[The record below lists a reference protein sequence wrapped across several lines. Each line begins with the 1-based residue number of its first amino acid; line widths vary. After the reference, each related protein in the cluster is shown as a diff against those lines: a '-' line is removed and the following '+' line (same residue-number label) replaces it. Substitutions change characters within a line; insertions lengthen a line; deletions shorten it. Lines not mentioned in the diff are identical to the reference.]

1 MKRLSVLGSTGS
13 IGCNTLKIVRNFPDR
28 FQIISL
34 AAKTNVALMAQQ
46 IEQFKPKMAVMFDK
60 RHAEQLRQAVPKNQQ
75 VEILFGHDG
84 YLKAAS
90 QNDADM
96 VVIAVVG
103 SAGLLP
109 TLAAIEEKKHIALA
123 NKETLVMAG
132 ELVMKKA
139 LNAGVNIFPI
149 DSEHS
154 AIFQC
159 LEGHC
164 KTDLNHILL
173 TASGGP
179 FLNWPKSKF
188 ERIKPEDALNHP
200 TWQMGKKITIDS
212 ATLMNKGL
220 EIIEAK
226 WLFDVSF
233 DQIQVVVHPQS
244 IVHSMVAYCDGSI
257 IAQLSKPDMIGAI
270 AYALT
275 YPERLKIDNSMLN
288 LPSLG
293 SLTFSTPDLDKF
305 PCLSL
310 AMEACR
316 IGGTLPSV
324 LNAANEKAVGF
335 FLENKIRFIQIPKI
349 IERVMDQH
357 QAIHSPGLKEI
368 LESDQWARHI
378 AEDVMDEQLKFSG
391 IRG

>member
-13 IGCNTLKIVRNFPDR
+13 IGCNTLKLVKNFPDR
-28 FQIISL
+28 FQVVSL
-34 AAKTNVALMAQQ
+34 AAKTNVTLMARQVA
-46 IEQFKPKMAVMFDK
+46 QFKPKLAVMYDK
-60 RHAEQLRQAVPKNQQ
+60 KHAEQLRQAVSSKQQ
-75 VEILFGHDG
+75 VEILSGHEG

-90 QNDADM
+90 QNDADI
-96 VVIAVVG
+96 VVIAFVG
-103 SAGLLP
+103 AAGLLP
-109 TLAAIEEKKHIALA
+109 TLAAIDAKKHIALA

-132 ELVMKKA
+132 ELVMEKA
-139 LNAGVNIFPI
+139 LYAGVNIFPI

-179 FLNWPKSKF
+179 FLNRPKSEFKW
-188 ERIKPEDALNHP
+188 ITPEDALNHP

-226 WLFDVSF
+226 WLFDVSP

-270 AYALT
+270 AYALS
-275 YPERLKIDNSMLN
+275 YPERLKFDNSMLD
-288 LPSLG
+288 LPGLG
-293 SLTFSTPDLDKF
+293 SLTFSSPDLEKF

-335 FLENKIRFIQIPKI
+335 FLENKIRFIQIPQI
-349 IERVMDQH
+349 IEKVMNQH
-357 QAIHSPGLKEI
+357 QVIPSPGLEEI
-368 LESDQWARHI
+368 LDSDQWARNA
-378 AEDVMDEQLKFSG
+378 AEEAMDKQ
-391 IRG
+391 RC

>member
-13 IGCNTLKIVRNFPDR
+13 IGCNTLKIVGKFPDR
-28 FQIISL
+28 FQIVAL

-46 IEQFKPKMAVMFDK
+46 IEQFKPNLAVMYDK
-60 RHAEQLRQAVPKNQQ
+60 NHAEQLRHAISKKQQ

-90 QNDADM
+90 QNDADT

-109 TLAAIEEKKHIALA
+109 TLEAIEAGKHIALA

-139 LNAGVNIFPI
+139 LDCGINIFPV

-159 LEGHC
+159 LEGQR
-164 KTDLNHILL
+164 KAELKKIFL

-179 FLNWPKSKF
+179 FLNWPKSDF
-188 ERIKPEDALNHP
+188 DRITREDALNHP

-226 WLFDVSF
+226 WLFDVSPE
-233 DQIQVVVHPQS
+233 QIHVVVHPQS
-244 IVHSMVAYCDGSI
+244 IVHSLVAYCDGSI
-257 IAQLSKPDMIGAI
+257 LAQLSKPDMIGAI
-270 AYALT
+270 AYSLS
-275 YPERLKIDNSMLN
+275 YPERLKMDH
-288 LPSLG
+288 SLLDLTSLA
-293 SLTFSTPDLDKF
+293 SLTFSEPDLDKF

-310 AMEACR
+310 AMKACR
-316 IGGTLPSV
+316 IGGTLPAV
-324 LNAANEKAVGF
+324 MNAANEKAVGF
-335 FLENKIRFIQIPKI
+335 FLENKIRFIQIPQI
-349 IERVMDQH
+349 IEKVMNQH
-357 QAIHSPGLKEI
+357 QVIPSPGLDEI
-368 LESDQWARHI
+368 LQSDKWAKGA
-378 AEDVMDEQLKFSG
+378 AEKAMDEHG
-391 IRG
+391 C

>member
-13 IGCNTLKIVRNFPDR
+13 IGCNTLKIVKNFPDR
-28 FQIISL
+28 FQVVSL
-34 AAKTNVALMAQQ
+34 AAKTNVTLMAQQ
-46 IEQFKPKMAVMFDK
+46 VEQFKPKLAVMFDK
-60 RHAEQLRQAVPKNQQ
+60 KHAEQLRQAVSQKQQ
-75 VEILFGHDG
+75 VEILFGHEG

-90 QNDADM
+90 QNDADIT
-96 VVIAVVG
+96 VIAVVG
-103 SAGLLP
+103 AAGLLP
-109 TLAAIEEKKHIALA
+109 TIAAIDAKKHIALA

-132 ELVMKKA
+132 ELVMEKA
-139 LNAGVNIFPI
+139 LRAGVNIFPI

-179 FLNWPKSKF
+179 FLNRPKSEF
-188 ERIKPEDALNHP
+188 EWITPEDALNHP

-226 WLFDVSF
+226 WLFDVSP

-270 AYALT
+270 AYALS

-288 LPSLG
+288 LPGIG
-293 SLTFSTPDLDKF
+293 SLTFSSPDLDKF
-305 PCLSL
+305 PCLYL

-335 FLENKIRFIQIPKI
+335 FLENKIRFIQIPQI
-349 IERVMDQH
+349 IEKVMDQH
-357 QAIHSPGLKEI
+357 QVIPSPGLEEI
-368 LESDQWARHI
+368 LNSDQWARNA
-378 AEDVMDEQLKFSG
+378 AEEAMDKQ
-391 IRG
+391 RC

>member
-13 IGCNTLKIVRNFPDR
+13 IGCNTLKIVSQFPDR
-28 FQIISL
+28 FQIVSL

-46 IEQFKPKMAVMFDK
+46 VEQFKPNLAVMYDK
-60 RHAEQLRQAVPKNQQ
+60 KVAEQLRQAIPKKQK

-84 YLKAAS
+84 YLKAVS
-90 QNDADM
+90 QNDADT

-109 TLAAIEEKKHIALA
+109 TLEAIDAGKHIALA

-139 LNAGVNIFPI
+139 LDAGINIFPI

-159 LEGHC
+159 LEGHR
-164 KTDLNHILL
+164 KTDLKKILL

-179 FLNWPKSKF
+179 FLNWPKSDF
-188 ERIKPEDALNHP
+188 ERITPKDALKHP

-226 WLFDVSF
+226 WLFDVAPE
-233 DQIQVVVHPQS
+233 QIHVIVHPQS
-244 IVHSMVAYCDGSI
+244 IVHSLVAYCDGSI

-270 AYALT
+270 AYALS
-275 YPERLKIDNSMLN
+275 YPERLKMDNSLLN
-288 LPSLG
+288 LTSLG
-293 SLTFSTPDLDKF
+293 SLTFAEPDLDKF

-310 AMEACR
+310 AMDACR
-316 IGGTLPSV
+316 IGGTSPAV
-324 LNAANEKAVGF
+324 MNAANEKAVGF
-335 FLENKIRFIQIPKI
+335 FLENKIRFIQIPQI
-349 IERVMDQH
+349 IEKVMKQH
-357 QAIHSPGLKEI
+357 QVIPSPGLDEI
-368 LESDQWARHI
+368 LQSDQWARI
-378 AEDVMDEQLKFSG
+378 TAEKAMDEH
-391 IRG
+391 RC